1 MIHWMH
7 NIGSVLVLMVVGV
20 LVICLIAVTL
30 PLQYAWDCYANRD
43 RP

>member
-7 NIGSVLVLMVVGV
+7 NIGVVLVLMVVGV
-20 LVICLIAVTL
+20 LVICLIAATL